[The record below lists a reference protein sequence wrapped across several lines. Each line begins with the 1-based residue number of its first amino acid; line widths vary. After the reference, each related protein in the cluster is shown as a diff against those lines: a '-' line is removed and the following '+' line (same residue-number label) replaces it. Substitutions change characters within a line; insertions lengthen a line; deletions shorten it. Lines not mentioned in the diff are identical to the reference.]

1 MYTHLSKGPN
11 AATSSLPDF
20 LTDDF
25 IKVVPTYTP
34 QVEPSAKT
42 VAVPPPTHVTF
53 PEVLIDSPPE
63 VSLVPDC
70 GSQSIADG

>member
-1 MYTHLSKGPN
+1 MYTHLGKGPD
-11 AATSSLPDF
+11 AAIRSLADF

-25 IKVVPTYTP
+25 TINPS
-34 QVEPSAKT
+34 QVETSAKT
-42 VAVPPPTHVTF
+42 AAVLPPTQVTF

-70 GSQSIADG
+70 SSQAVADR